1 MYFQLQTFTDYYFIY
16 CSLSRIC
23 ALQNAFV
30 YMYKDKWRRTNSIEL
45 IWLTDWTAAQ
55 QWFRRWCV
63 YRKSRYSETEP
74 TVEPCV
80 FLYRV
85 SSVGTRHSSIYKNT
99 NTQSPYQQKKNTG
112 LVVVVKRTQII
123 ILVSY
128 DDTSL
133 DSVVSTHLNE
143 IRPDSYFEQKY
154 EF

>member
-1 MYFQLQTFTDYYFIY
+1 MCIFISRLVGRHT
-16 CSLSRIC
+16 SLVYIQKYQRTV
-23 ALQNAFV
+23 ALS
-30 YMYKDKWRRTNSIEL
+30 T
-45 IWLTDWTAAQ
+45 
-55 QWFRRWCV
+55 
-63 YRKSRYSETEP
+63 
-74 TVEPCV
+74 
-80 FLYRV
+80 
-85 SSVGTRHSSIYKNT
+85 
-99 NTQSPYQQKKNTG
+99 KKNTG